1 MKKTLLSIIMIC
13 FIIMSFAQTNT
24 FPTSGNVGIGTLN
37 PQTKLDVAGD
47 LSISNAAIP
56 MGLNTE
62 IGGFTPLLNMNI
74 NFRGPNVNQNYVG
87 ASFRIDTRGE
97 EVGAPLFQWIKR
109 DVNTNTEE
117 IKMVF
122 TKSGHLGIGT
132 TSPHQILD
140 INGGIGFAN
149 HNSQDK
155 TLYSPIDGVLEWMT
169 NNAAG
174 QHGFAISHQGERIFY
189 FNTNGQSYFNGGNVG
204 IGTIT
209 PDEKLTVKGKIHAE
223 EVRVD
228 LSVPGPDYVFEKQYQ
243 LTPLAEIQK
252 YISVNK
258 HLPEVPS
265 AKEMESNGINLS
277 EMNMLLLKKVEEL
290 TLHLIQQEETIK
302 QEVIQLKNKIAK
314 QQNEINLLKL
324 NK

>member
-1 MKKTLLSIIMIC
+1 MKKKLLSVILIC
-13 FIIMSFAQTNT
+13 FITMSFAQTNT
-24 FPTSGNVGIGTLN
+24 FPISGNVGIGTLN
-37 PQTKLDVAGD
+37 PLTKLDISGD
-47 LSISNAAIP
+47 LSISSASIP

-97 EVGAPLFQWIKR
+97 VVGAPLFQWIKR
-109 DVNTNTEE
+109 DINTNTEE

-140 INGGIGFAN
+140 INGGIGFSN
-149 HNSQDK
+149 QNSQDK
-155 TLYSPIDGVLEWMT
+155 TLYSPVDGVLEWMT
-169 NNAAG
+169 NNAAD

-189 FNTNGQSYFNGGNVG
+189 FNTDGQSYFNGGNVG
-204 IGTIT
+204 IGTTT
-209 PDEKLTVKGKIHAE
+209 PDEKLTVKGKLHAE

-228 LSVPGPDYVFEKQYQ
+228 LSVPGPDYVFEKDYP
-243 LTPLAEIQK
+243 LLSLAETRK
-252 YISVNK
+252 YILENK

-265 AKEMESNGINLS
+265 AKEMEQNGINLS

-290 TLHLIQQEETIK
+290 TLHLINQNKTLEELKVSNQYLTEQVHFI
-302 QEVIQLKNKIAK
+302 KNK
-314 QQNEINLLKL
+314 
-324 NK
+324 